1 MLFIVVLIIN
11 VPVEYFQLGHQ
22 SEKLDLGGKT
32 FYKNISH
39 LGIEILT
46 FYVLLLRKGLKK
58 KLEFPFLFEDQYQ
71 TELVSWIV
79 DHFSIFPSFILN
91 TNFLS

>member
-1 MLFIVVLIIN
+1 MIGFRNGLFDVMVPWLLFIVVLIIN
-11 VPVEYFQLGHQ
+11 VPVEFFQLGHQ

-46 FYVLLLRKGLKK
+46 VYVLLLRKGLKK
-58 KLEFPFLFEDQYQ
+58 K
-71 TELVSWIV
+71 
-79 DHFSIFPSFILN
+79 
-91 TNFLS
+91 

>member
-1 MLFIVVLIIN
+1 MIGFRNGLFDVMVPWLLFIVVLIIN
-11 VPVEYFQLGHQ
+11 VAVEYFQLGHQ

-46 FYVLLLRKGLKK
+46 VYVLLLRKRLKK
-58 KLEFPFLFEDQYQ
+58 K
-71 TELVSWIV
+71 
-79 DHFSIFPSFILN
+79 
-91 TNFLS
+91 